1 MQCSVLSAIRLESTR
16 LKLSPDDLLGCWLV
30 YFAGLNGQE
39 FQKALRCKKAA
50 HVARFC
56 DFEVMKTML
65 LSDNVFRIQLKEF
78 YFRVKQI
85 KC

>member
-1 MQCSVLSAIRLESTR
+1 MLSSISDQSTQ

-30 YFAGLNGQE
+30 YFSGLNGQE
-39 FQKALRCKKAA
+39 FQRALWCGGKKKAA

-56 DFEVMKTML
+56 EFEVMKTTL
-65 LSDNVFRIQLKEF
+65 LSDNVCRNQLKEF

-85 KC
+85 KR